1 MIIPS
6 FRFLSKRVNSL
17 ALLVIIAGLLFGRNA
32 SVHAMDSAR
41 GGPLPQSPLFPPDNW
56 WNLDISSWPVILIPV
71 AISHLSTTVGLDGSI
86 QILAA
91 TQARLRTQTR
101 STVFPMRLFQTSLML
116 TFERCNL
123 SMPVTATV

>member
-32 SVHAMDSAR
+32 SVHAMIQRGAVHCRSRRCFRRIIGGTWTSAVGR
-41 GGPLPQSPLFPPDNW
+41 W
-56 WNLDISSWPVILIPV
+56 ILIPV

-91 TQARLRTQTR
+91 TQAPLRTQTR
-101 STVFPMRLFQTSLML
+101 STVFLMRLFQTSLML